1 MAELPKDLMTASNRK
16 STIVKI
22 TIVAVWAVM
31 VVFLVQRLR
40 GVPEI
45 DIAPGE
51 ELADN
56 ESWMS
61 IYFQNQKVGYA
72 EQSLAKIENGYTVN
86 QNTFLRMNMMG
97 QVQELRT
104 LTSARL
110 TDTMALVS
118 FNFYMSAGPVKYQLS
133 GRLNGLTLE
142 LNSTTGGYTSQ
153 SSIEL
158 ESVPR
163 LASGV
168 LPYVAQQGLKKGQR
182 FKVPV
187 FDPSTLSTKS
197 VVVAVEDTEKIVIE
211 GQEIQTFRIRQDY
224 LDTQSYTWVDT
235 AGRPVKEEGLLGLS
249 MVKTSEEKAYEG
261 LTGKADLADVV
272 EATSAPVMGT
282 IDNPRDVRL
291 VKVRLSG
298 INFEGFEL
306 DGGRQKLTGDV
317 LEVTR
322 EKIDLRDEAKL
333 PIQGPEFEHY
343 LLPTTFVQSRD
354 PRILDQA
361 KKITAGAKSPLKIIS
376 LINDWV
382 FEHLDKRPTM
392 SVPSAVDVLE
402 TKVGDCNEHAV
413 LAAALLRASGI
424 PTRMA
429 VGALYYGGRFYYHAW
444 LEVYWGQWMA
454 IDPLLGQMPADAS
467 HLRFLTGGLARQSD
481 MIRVIGRLQIEVL
494 EAR

>member
-1 MAELPKDLMTASNRK
+1 MADS
-16 STIVKI
+16 
-22 TIVAVWAVM
+22 
-31 VVFLVQRLR
+31 
-40 GVPEI
+40 
-45 DIAPGE
+45 
-51 ELADN
+51 

-72 EQSLAKIENGYTVN
+72 EESLAKTGDGYTVN
-86 QNTFLRMNMMG
+86 QNTYLRMKLMG

-110 TDTMALVS
+110 TENMGLVS
-118 FNFYMSAGPVKYQLS
+118 FNFFMSAGPVRYQLS
-133 GRLNGLTLE
+133 GRLNGLVLE
-142 LNSTTGGYTSQ
+142 LTSMTGGYTNQ

-158 ESVPR
+158 DSIPR

-187 FDPSTLSTKS
+187 FDPSTLSTKA
-197 VVVAVEDTEKIVIE
+197 VVVAVEDTEKVLIE
-211 GQEIQTFRIRQDY
+211 GQELETFRIRQDY
-224 LDTQSYTWVDT
+224 MDTQSYTWVDS

-249 MVKTSEEKAYEG
+249 MVRTSEEKAYEG

-272 EATSAPVMGT
+272 EATSAPVVGT
-282 IDNPRDVRL
+282 IDNPREVRM

-298 INFEGFEL
+298 LDFEGFEL
-306 DGGRQKLTGDV
+306 DGGRQKLTGDL
-317 LEVTR
+317 LEITR
-322 EKIDLRDEAKL
+322 EKIDLKNEVKL
-333 PIQGPEFEHY
+333 PIQGVEFKHE
-343 LLPTTFVQSRD
+343 LLPTTFIQSRD
-354 PRILDQA
+354 PKIMDQA
-361 KKITAGAKSPLKIIS
+361 KRITAGAKSPLKIIG

-382 FEHLDKRPTM
+382 FDYLEKRPTM

-402 TKVGDCNEHAV
+402 TRVGDCNEHAV

-424 PTRMA
+424 PTRVT
-429 VGALYYGGRFYYHAW
+429 VGVLYYAGRFYYHAW

-467 HLRFLTGGLARQSD
+467 HIRFLTGGLARQTD
-481 MIRVIGRLQIEVL
+481 MIRVIGRLHIEVL
-494 EAR
+494 ESR

>member
-1 MAELPKDLMTASNRK
+1 MAIM
-16 STIVKI
+16 
-22 TIVAVWAVM
+22 AVWLIM
-31 VVFLVQRLR
+31 LVLLVHRLQ
-40 GVPEI
+40 VIPEI
-45 DIAPGE
+45 DIVPGE

-72 EQSLAKIENGYTVN
+72 EQTLAKTDQGYTVN
-86 QNTFLRMNMMG
+86 QNTYLRMKLMG

-110 TDTMALVS
+110 TEGMGLMS
-118 FNFYMSAGPVKYQLS
+118 FNFFMSAGPVRYQLS
-133 GRLNGLTLE
+133 GRMNGLTLE
-142 LNSTTGGYTSQ
+142 LNSTTGGYTNQ
-153 SSIEL
+153 SSLEL
-158 ESVPR
+158 DSVPR

-187 FDPSTLSTKS
+187 FDPATLSTKS
-197 VVVAVEDTEKIVIE
+197 MVVAVEDSEKILIE
-211 GQEIQTFRIRQDY
+211 GQEIETYRIRQEY

-249 MVKTSEEKAYEG
+249 MVRTTEEKAFEG
-261 LTGKADLADVV
+261 LTGKADLTDVV
-272 EATSAPVMGT
+272 EATSAPVKGT
-282 IDNPRDVRL
+282 IDHPREVRQ

-298 INFEGFEL
+298 IELEGFEL
-306 DGGRQKLTGDV
+306 DGGRQKLTGDL
-317 LEVTR
+317 LEITR
-322 EKIDLRDEAKL
+322 EKIDLRDEARL
-333 PIQGPEFEHY
+333 PIQGTEFAHD
-343 LLPTTFVQSRD
+343 LLPTTFIQSRD
-354 PRILDQA
+354 PKIMDQA
-361 KKITAGAKSPLKIIS
+361 KRITAGNKSPLKIIG

-382 FEHLDKRPTM
+382 YDNLEKRPTM

-424 PTRMA
+424 PTRVT

-454 IDPLLGQMPADAS
+454 IDPLLGQLPADAS
-467 HLRFLTGGLARQSD
+467 HLRFVTGGLARQSD
-481 MIRVIGRLQIEVL
+481 MIRVIGRLQLEVL
-494 EAR
+494 EAK